1 MLEKIAELNFWHK
14 TQDIGVER
22 EELKEVL
29 ELIEIKDTAFILTG
43 VRRCGKSYLS
53 KQILAKKISQ
63 KLAPEQTL
71 YVNFED
77 KEIEPFISEKILDE
91 IYSSYRAEINPN
103 KFAIVVL
110 DEVDKVPNWERW
122 VRSMLERKENI
133 KIVVTGSGSKII
145 TPKLA
150 TILTG
155 RKITYTLFPLSFSEF
170 LKFKSVKIK
179 SYEREKTKK
188 LLREYLKYGGFP
200 LVVLSEKF
208 TQKNA
213 ILQEIYDDILTKDIL
228 IRFRLREEQILKK
241 VSYLVLNSFAKP
253 ISIRK
258 IRNSLQSLMK
268 ATISPSTLSYYF
280 EYFSLSFLYIFLP
293 IFSYNIKD
301 QEQYPKKVYC
311 IDSGIINSILPK
323 FSENIGRIME
333 NEVAIELM
341 RRKTKTPET
350 EIFYFRSDEQE
361 VDFVVKQGL
370 DVKQLIQ
377 VTYASARDEIE
388 KREIRALI
396 KASEELKC
404 KNLLCITW
412 DFEGEEKI
420 RRRKIKFVPLWKWLL
435 NIKSTKK

>member
-1 MLEKIAELNFWHK
+1 MLEKIAEFNFWHK
-14 TQDIGVER
+14 TQDTGTRR
-22 EELKEVL
+22 EELKDAL
-29 ELIEIKDTAFILTG
+29 EFVEIRDTAFVLTG

-53 KQILAKKISQ
+53 KQILAKKINQ
-63 KLAPEQTL
+63 GIAPEQTL

-77 KEIEPFISEKILDE
+77 KEIEPFINEKILDE
-91 IYSSYRAEINPN
+91 IYSSYRAEINPD

-133 KIVVTGSGSKII
+133 KIIVTGSGSKII
-145 TPKLA
+145 TPNLA

-155 RKITYTLFPLSFSEF
+155 RKITYTLFPLSFSGF
-170 LKFKSVKIK
+170 LKFKGVKIK

-188 LLREYLKYGGFP
+188 LLLEYLKYGGFP
-200 LVVLSEKF
+200 LVVFSEKPI
-208 TQKNA
+208 QKNA

-253 ISIRK
+253 TSIRK

-268 ATISPSTLSYYF
+268 ASVSPSTLSYYF

-323 FSENIGRIME
+323 FSENIGRIIE
-333 NEVAIELM
+333 NVVAIELM
-341 RRKTKTPET
+341 RRKTKTPEM

-361 VDFVVKQGL
+361 ADFVVKQGL
-370 DVKQLIQ
+370 DIKQIIQ
-377 VTYASARDEIE
+377 VTYASGKDEIE
-388 KREIRALI
+388 KREIKALI

-412 DFEGEEKI
+412 DYEGEEKI
-420 RRRKIKFVPLWKWLL
+420 DRKKVKFMPLWKWLL
-435 NIKSTKK
+435 NVK